1 MRTLNCP
8 RCSEPMT
15 ARTVLAGSTAVLID
29 VCTDRCGGI
38 WLDSQD
44 METGLDVT
52 DDLQQVVVTQSYVP
66 DCRLPAP
73 CPVCSE
79 PMQRYRWNYTS
90 PVTLDHCAAG
100 HGTWVD
106 GGEVP
111 EMEEFEQHE
120 ALPADQQVKL
130 RARLGMDRLQ
140 LQADHQRPVAKST
153 NQLFNLVDLL
163 CSRFV

>member
-29 VCTDRCGGI
+29 VCADRCGGI

-100 HGTWVD
+100 HGTFHHAVGIIVTD
-106 GGEVP
+106 DREGGANLRLV
-111 EMEEFEQHE
+111 
-120 ALPADQQVKL
+120 LQV
-130 RARLGMDRLQ
+130 
-140 LQADHQRPVAKST
+140 
-153 NQLFNLVDLL
+153 
-163 CSRFV
+163 SRGRRR